1 MLLSATGWSVSMP
14 TDAAPVLDVRD
25 LTVRY
30 GNQHAL
36 KAFALTIAPGEI
48 VGLTGDS
55 GSGKSTL
62 ALALLGLTRRPG
74 RISAG
79 AIVLEG
85 DDLLTLREADRR
97 KRRGRDI
104 GLIVQNPRGALS
116 PLHRVGQQIGA
127 VYRSH
132 QRTTAA
138 RATTHAVNMLRSL
151 GLNDPERRALA
162 YPHEISGGMAQRVLI
177 AMALGSGPKVLI
189 ADEPTSGL
197 DVTIQAQFL
206 DEMWRTVRKA
216 GSAALLMTQDLG
228 IIANYCDRVIVL
240 ESGRKVQD
248 APTRSF
254 YAVPRDAYSRA
265 VLALRKAKPPVAASP
280 EPLLAIKDM
289 RKTFPL
295 RGTDKR
301 VQAVG
306 DVTFTIHR
314 GETLGLVGESGS
326 GKTTVGRC
334 ILRLI
339 EPDAGTIVFGGAA
352 VTGASPAALRA
363 LRRKL
368 QVVFQD
374 PFDSLDPRWTVADI
388 LAEASEEEPSRAR
401 IKELLRFVGLGPEVA
416 NAKPR
421 ALSAGAQQR
430 VNIAR
435 AIAVE
440 PELIVL
446 DEPTSALTPL
456 ARIAIIRLL
465 RDLQAR
471 LGVSYLFISHDLN
484 TVEHMS
490 HRVAVMY
497 LGQIVELG
505 TREQIFGSPLH
516 PYSKA
521 LLGAHLVAD
530 PSRRRV
536 DRDDIQALSGEIPSP
551 IDLPRGC
558 YLASRCPVAEPS
570 CRETPQALLPAS
582 GGRLVRCMLA
592 VPDRAITRVQAHSS
606 AESTRS

>member
-1 MLLSATGWSVSMP
+1 MRTE
-14 TDAAPVLDVRD
+14 AAPVLDVRD
-25 LTVRY
+25 LTVSY
-30 GNQHAL
+30 GSRPAIEN
-36 KAFALTIAPGEI
+36 FALTIAPGEI

-62 ALALLGLTRRPG
+62 ALALLGLTRGPG
-74 RISAG
+74 RIVTGSIA
-79 AIVLEG
+79 LEG
-85 DDLLTLREADRR
+85 DDLLALSEAERR

-132 QRTTAA
+132 QSASRVQANA
-138 RATTHAVNMLRSL
+138 HAVDMLRAL
-151 GLNDPERRALA
+151 GLNDPERRAQA

-177 AMALGSGPKVLI
+177 AMALGSGPKLLV

-228 IIANYCDRVIVL
+228 IIANYCDRVVVL
-240 ESGRKVQD
+240 QNGRQVED
-248 APTRSF
+248 APTQAF
-254 YAVPRDAYSRA
+254 YAAPRDPYSRA
-265 VLALRKAKPPVAASP
+265 VLALRKEEPPDDAAP
-280 EPLLAIKDM
+280 APLLTVDGL

-295 RGTDKR
+295 RNSEKR
-301 VQAVG
+301 VQAVD
-306 DVTFTIHR
+306 DVSFTIQR

-334 ILRLI
+334 ILRLV
-339 EPDAGTIVFGGAA
+339 EPDSGRITFGETA

-388 LAEASEEEPSRAR
+388 LAEASETKPSRAR
-401 IKELLRFVGLGPEVA
+401 IAELLRLVGLGAEVA
-416 NAKPR
+416 QAKPR
-421 ALSAGAQQR
+421 ALSAGSQQR

-505 TREQIFGSPLH
+505 TRAQVFGAPLH

-536 DRDDIQALSGEIPSP
+536 DRSDIEVLSGEIPSP

-558 YLASRCPVAEPS
+558 YLASRCPVALPA
-570 CRETPQALLPAS
+570 CRTTPQPLLTAPD
-582 GGRLVRCMLA
+582 GRLVRCT
-592 VPDRAITRVQAHSS
+592 PAIAALKH
-606 AESTRS
+606 AMH

>member
-1 MLLSATGWSVSMP
+1 MP

-30 GNQHAL
+30 GSRPAVEN
-36 KAFALTIAPGEI
+36 FALTIAPGEI

-62 ALALLGLTRRPG
+62 ALALLGLTRGPG
-74 RISAG
+74 RIVSG
-79 AIVLEG
+79 SIAIDGEN
-85 DDLLTLREADRR
+85 LLAMKEFERRE
-97 KRRGRDI
+97 RRGRDI
-104 GLIVQNPRGALS
+104 GLIVQNPRSALS

-132 QRTTAA
+132 QHATGAQAA
-138 RATTHAVNMLRSL
+138 GHAVDMLRSL

-177 AMALGSGPKVLI
+177 AMALGSGPKLLV

-240 ESGRKVQD
+240 DQGRQVED

-254 YAVPRDAYSRA
+254 YAMPRDAYSRA
-265 VLALRKAKPPVAASP
+265 VLALRKEEPPQDASP
-280 EPLLAIKDM
+280 EPLLSIKDM

-295 RGTDKR
+295 RGTEKR
-301 VQAVG
+301 VQAVD
-306 DVTFTIHR
+306 DVSFTIQR
-314 GETLGLVGESGS
+314 GETVGLVGESGS

-339 EPDAGTIVFGGAA
+339 EPDSGTIVFGGAD
-352 VTGASPAALRA
+352 VTGASPSELRA
-363 LRRKL
+363 LRRKF

-374 PFDSLDPRWTVADI
+374 PLDSLDPRWTVADI
-388 LAEASEEEPSRAR
+388 LAEASETKPGRER
-401 IKELLRFVGLGPEVA
+401 IAELLRLVGLGPEVA
-416 NAKPR
+416 RMKPR
-421 ALSAGAQQR
+421 ALSAGSQQR

-456 ARIAIIRLL
+456 ARIAIIKLL

-505 TREQIFGSPLH
+505 TREQVFGSPLH

-536 DRDDIQALSGEIPSP
+536 DRGDIQVLSGEIPSP

-558 YLASRCPVAEPS
+558 YLASRCPVAEPA
-570 CRETPQALLPAS
+570 CREQPQTLLKTS
-582 GGRLVRCMLA
+582 DGRLVRCMLA
-592 VPDRAITRVQAHSS
+592 TPKA
-606 AESTRS
+606 

>member
-1 MLLSATGWSVSMP
+1 MP
-14 TDAAPVLDVRD
+14 SDAAPVLDVRGLNVD
-25 LTVRY
+25 Y
-30 GNQHAL
+30 GGRAAIEDF
-36 KAFALTIAPGEI
+36 KLTIAPGEI

-62 ALALLGLTRRPG
+62 ALALLGLTRGPG
-74 RISAG
+74 RISG
-79 AIVLEG
+79 GSVLLQG
-85 DDLLTLREADRR
+85 VDLLALDEASRRE
-97 KRRGRDI
+97 RRGRDI

-132 QRTTAA
+132 QAVSGTQAA
-138 RATTHAVNMLRSL
+138 SHAVDMLRSL
-151 GLNDPERRALA
+151 GLNDPERRAQA

-177 AMALGSGPKVLI
+177 AMALGSGPRLLV

-216 GSAALLMTQDLG
+216 GSAVLLMTQDLG
-228 IIANYCDRVIVL
+228 IIANYCDRVVVL
-240 ESGRKVQD
+240 QNGRQVED
-248 APTRSF
+248 APTQSF
-254 YAVPRDAYSRA
+254 YAAPRDSYSRSI
-265 VLALRKAKPPVAASP
+265 LALRKEDALADATPA
-280 EPLLAIKDM
+280 PLLAIKDM

-295 RGTDKR
+295 RGSEKR
-301 VQAVG
+301 VQAVD
-306 DVTFTIHR
+306 DVSFTIDR

-334 ILRLI
+334 ILRLV
-339 EPDAGTIVFGGAA
+339 EPDTGEISFGGAD
-352 VTGASPAALRA
+352 VTRASPVELRA

-388 LAEASEEEPSRAR
+388 LAEAIDGKPDKAR
-401 IKELLRFVGLGPEVA
+401 ITELLRLVGLGPDVA
-416 NAKPR
+416 RAKPR
-421 ALSAGAQQR
+421 ALSAGSQQR

-465 RDLQAR
+465 RDIQAR

-497 LGQIVELG
+497 LGQIVEIG
-505 TREQIFGSPLH
+505 TREQVFRSSLH

-530 PSRRRV
+530 PLRRRV
-536 DRDDIQALSGEIPSP
+536 DRTDLQTLSGEIPSP

-558 YLASRCPVAEPS
+558 YLASRCPVAQPS
-570 CRETPQALLPAS
+570 CREQPQPLLPAPD
-582 GGRLVRCMLA
+582 GRFVRCT
-592 VPDRAITRVQAHSS
+592 PAIASLKQSLH
-606 AESTRS
+606 

>member
-1 MLLSATGWSVSMP
+1 MP
-14 TDAAPVLDVRD
+14 SDAAPVLDVRG
-25 LTVRY
+25 LTVDY
-30 GNQHAL
+30 GGRPAVED
-36 KAFALTIAPGEI
+36 FALTIAPGEI

-62 ALALLGLTRRPG
+62 ALALLGLTRGPG
-74 RISAG
+74 RIHAG
-79 AIVLEG
+79 AILLEG
-85 DDLLTLREADRR
+85 TDLLALNEMERRE
-97 KRRGRDI
+97 RRGRDI

-127 VYRSH
+127 VFRSH
-132 QRTTAA
+132 QPVDGATAA
-138 RATTHAVNMLRSL
+138 AHAVDMLRSL

-177 AMALGSGPKVLI
+177 AMALGSGPRLLV

-228 IIANYCDRVIVL
+228 IIANYCDRVVVL
-240 ESGRKVQD
+240 QGGRRIED
-248 APTRSF
+248 APTQSF
-254 YAVPRDAYSRA
+254 YAAPRDSYSRSI
-265 VLALRKAKPPVAASP
+265 LALRKEEPPAEPPSS
-280 EPLLAIKDM
+280 PLLTVKAL

-295 RGTDKR
+295 RGSDKR
-301 VQAVG
+301 VQAVD
-306 DVTFTIHR
+306 DVSFTIGR

-334 ILRLI
+334 ILRLA
-339 EPDAGTIVFGGAA
+339 EPDSGEIRFGEAS
-352 VTGASPAALRA
+352 VTGAAAGAMRN

-388 LAEASEEEPSRAR
+388 LAEAMERKDRAR
-401 IKELLRFVGLGPEVA
+401 ITELLRLVGLGPEVA
-416 NAKPR
+416 QAKPR
-421 ALSAGAQQR
+421 ALSAGSQQR

-465 RDLQAR
+465 RDIQAR

-505 TREQIFGSPLH
+505 TREQIFRAPLH

-530 PSRRRV
+530 PARRRV
-536 DRDDIQALSGEIPSP
+536 DRADLETLSGEIPSP

-558 YLASRCPVAEPS
+558 YLASRCPVAQPS
-570 CRETPQALLPAS
+570 CRTQPQPLLPAS
-582 GGRLVRCMLA
+582 DGRLVRCT
-592 VPDRAITRVQAHSS
+592 PAIADLKQAIH
-606 AESTRS
+606 

>member
-1 MLLSATGWSVSMP
+1 MP
-14 TDAAPVLDVRD
+14 SDAAPVLEVRG
-25 LTVRY
+25 LTVDY
-30 GNQHAL
+30 GGRPAVEDFAL
-36 KAFALTIAPGEI
+36 KIAPGEI
-48 VGLTGDS
+48 VGLTGNS

-62 ALALLGLTRRPG
+62 ALALLGLTRGPG
-74 RISAG
+74 RIKSG
-79 AIVLEG
+79 AVLLEG
-85 DDLLTLREADRR
+85 RDLLTLSEADRR
-97 KRRGRDI
+97 ARRGRDI

-132 QRTTAA
+132 QAVS
-138 RATTHAVNMLRSL
+138 RAQAVTHAVDMLRSL

-177 AMALGSGPKVLI
+177 AMALGSGPRLLV

-228 IIANYCDRVIVL
+228 IIANYCDRVVVL
-240 ESGRKVQD
+240 QNGRQVED
-248 APTRSF
+248 APTPLF
-254 YAVPRDAYSRA
+254 YAAPRDSYSRSI
-265 VLALRKAKPPVAASP
+265 LALRNE
-280 EPLLAIKDM
+280 EPLAEAAPSQLLAVKNLH
-289 RKTFPL
+289 KTFPL
-295 RGTDKR
+295 RDSHKR
-301 VQAVG
+301 VQAVD
-306 DVTFTIHR
+306 DVNFAIGR
-314 GETLGLVGESGS
+314 SETLGLVGESGS

-334 ILRLI
+334 ILRLL
-339 EPDAGTIVFGGAA
+339 EPDSGEITFGEASVTAASAG
-352 VTGASPAALRA
+352 ALRS

-388 LAEASEEEPSRAR
+388 LAEAMERRADKAR
-401 IKELLRFVGLGPEVA
+401 TTELLRLVGLGPDVA
-416 NAKPR
+416 RAKPR
-421 ALSAGAQQR
+421 ALSAGSQQR

-465 RDLQAR
+465 RDIQAR

-505 TREQIFGSPLH
+505 TREQIFRAPLH
-516 PYSKA
+516 PYSRA

-530 PSRRRV
+530 PAHRRV
-536 DRDDIQALSGEIPSP
+536 DRADLQTLSGEIPSP

-558 YLASRCPVAEPS
+558 YLASRCPVAQPS
-570 CRETPQALLPAS
+570 CREQPQPLLPAPD
-582 GGRLVRCMLA
+582 GRLVRCT
-592 VPDRAITRVQAHSS
+592 PAIASLKQGRIEQALH
-606 AESTRS
+606 

>member
-1 MLLSATGWSVSMP
+1 MA
-14 TDAAPVLDVRD
+14 TDATPVLEVRG
-25 LTVRY
+25 LTVLYDSRPAVE
-30 GNQHAL
+30 N
-36 KAFALTIAPGEI
+36 FALTIAPGEI

-62 ALALLGLTRRPG
+62 ALALLGLTRG
-74 RISAG
+74 
-79 AIVLEG
+79 EG
-85 DDLLTLREADRR
+85 HIEKGSVTLDGTDLLAIAEASRRE
-97 KRRGRDI
+97 KRGRDI
-104 GLIVQNPRGALS
+104 SLIVQNPRGALS
-116 PLHRVGQQIGA
+116 PLHRIGQQIGA
-127 VYRSH
+127 VYTSH
-132 QRTTAA
+132 QPGSRSEIAQ
-138 RATTHAVNMLRSL
+138 RAVAMLRTL
-151 GLNDPERRALA
+151 GLNDPERRSLA

-177 AMALGSGPKVLI
+177 AMALGSGPRLLV

-206 DEMWRTVRKA
+206 DEMWRNVRKV

-228 IIANYCDRVIVL
+228 IIANYCDRVVVL
-240 ESGRKVQD
+240 QNGRQVED

-254 YAVPRDAYSRA
+254 YSAPRDSYSRS
-265 VLALRKAKPPVAASP
+265 VLALRKEEPPADPAP
-280 EPLLAIKDM
+280 APLLSISGM
-289 RKTFPL
+289 TKTFPL
-295 RGTDKR
+295 RGTAKR
-301 VQAVG
+301 VQAVD
-306 DVTFTIHR
+306 DVSFTIGR

-339 EPDAGTIVFGGAA
+339 EPDRGDIVFGGISVAKAA
-352 VTGASPAALRA
+352 PAALRA

-374 PFDSLDPRWTVADI
+374 PFDSLDPRWTVGDILGEAMEGKPDKARITELLQLVGLSADI
-388 LAEASEEEPSRAR
+388 AR
-401 IKELLRFVGLGPEVA
+401 
-416 NAKPR
+416 AKPR
-421 ALSAGAQQR
+421 ALSAGSQQR

-456 ARIAIIRLL
+456 ARIGIIRLL
-465 RDLQAR
+465 RSLQER

-484 TVEHMS
+484 TVDHMS

-497 LGQIVELG
+497 LGQIVEIG
-505 TREQIFGSPLH
+505 TREQIFRNPLH

-521 LLGAHLVAD
+521 LLAAHLVAD

-536 DRDDIQALSGEIPSP
+536 DRANPETLSGEIPSP

-558 YLASRCPVAEPS
+558 YLASRCPVALPS
-570 CRETPQALLPAS
+570 CHEQPQKLLPAPD
-582 GGRLVRCMLA
+582 GRLVRCT
-592 VPDRAITRVQAHSS
+592 PAIADQKQTIH
-606 AESTRS
+606 

>member
-1 MLLSATGWSVSMP
+1 MASDG
-14 TDAAPVLDVRD
+14 APVLQVRD
-25 LTVRY
+25 LTVDY
-30 GNQHAL
+30 GGRPAVE
-36 KAFALTIAPGEI
+36 KFALTIAPGEI

-62 ALALLGLTRRPG
+62 ALALLGLTRGPG
-74 RISAG
+74 NISAG
-79 AIVLEG
+79 SVVLDG
-85 DDLLTLREADRR
+85 TDLLALDEARRRE
-97 KRRGRDI
+97 RRGRDI
-104 GLIVQNPRGALS
+104 SLIVQNPRGALS

-127 VYRSH
+127 VYSSH
-132 QRTTAA
+132 QQAS
-138 RATTHAVNMLRSL
+138 RAEIVDRAVGMLRTL

-177 AMALGSGPKVLI
+177 AMALGSGPRLLV

-206 DEMWRTVRKA
+206 DEMWRTVRKV

-228 IIANYCDRVIVL
+228 IIANYCDRVLVL
-240 ESGRKVQD
+240 QDGRQVED

-254 YAVPRDAYSRA
+254 YAAPRDGYSRSI
-265 VLALRKAKPPVAASP
+265 LALRKEEAPADPPDS
-280 EPLLAIKDM
+280 PLLTITGL
-289 RKTFPL
+289 RKTFAL
-295 RGTDKR
+295 RGSKKR
-301 VQAVG
+301 VQAVD
-306 DVTFTIHR
+306 DVSFTLRR

-339 EPDAGTIVFGGAA
+339 EPDAGD
-352 VTGASPAALRA
+352 VTFDGASVTDASPDTLRA

-374 PFDSLDPRWTVADI
+374 PFDSLDPRWTVRDI
-388 LAEASEEEPSRAR
+388 LAEAMETRPDRAR
-401 IKELLRFVGLGPEVA
+401 IAELLKLVGLGPDIA
-416 NAKPR
+416 QAKPR
-421 ALSAGAQQR
+421 ALSAGSQQR
-430 VNIAR
+430 INIAR

-505 TREQIFGSPLH
+505 AREQIFRDPQH
-516 PYSKA
+516 PYSRA
-521 LLGAHLVAD
+521 LLAAHLVAD

-536 DRDDIQALSGEIPSP
+536 DQPNIEALSGEIPSP

-558 YLASRCPVAEPS
+558 YLASRCPAALPS
-570 CRETPQALLPAS
+570 CRSEPQRLLPAAD
-582 GGRLVRCMLA
+582 GRLVRCG
-592 VPDRAITRVQAHSS
+592 PAIAGSIPTIH
-606 AESTRS
+606 

>member
-1 MLLSATGWSVSMP
+1 MP
-14 TDAAPVLDVRD
+14 SDAAPVLDVRG
-25 LTVRY
+25 LTVDY
-30 GNQHAL
+30 GGRPAVEN
-36 KAFALTIAPGEI
+36 FALTIGPGEI

-62 ALALLGLTRRPG
+62 ALALLGLTRGPG
-74 RISAG
+74 HIASG
-79 AIVLEG
+79 AVLLEG
-85 DDLLTLREADRR
+85 TDILALDEAGRRE
-97 KRRGRDI
+97 RRGRDI
-104 GLIVQNPRGALS
+104 GLIVQNPRSALS
-116 PLHRVGQQIGA
+116 PLHRVGQQIGD
-127 VYRSH
+127 VYRAH
-132 QRTTAA
+132 QSVTNAQAA
-138 RATTHAVNMLRSL
+138 QHAVGMLRAL

-177 AMALGSGPKVLI
+177 AMALGSGPRLLI

-228 IIANYCDRVIVL
+228 IIANYCDRVVVL
-240 ESGRKVQD
+240 QNGRQVED
-248 APTRSF
+248 APTQSF
-254 YAVPRDAYSRA
+254 YAAPRDGYSRSI
-265 VLALRKAKPPVAASP
+265 LALRKEEPPT
-280 EPLLAIKDM
+280 EPPSSRLLAVKDL

-295 RGTDKR
+295 RGSHKR
-301 VQAVG
+301 VQAVD
-306 DVTFTIHR
+306 DVSFTIGR

-334 ILRLI
+334 ILRLA
-339 EPDAGTIVFGGAA
+339 EPDTGEITFGEAS
-352 VTGASPAALRA
+352 VTGASAGALRN

-388 LAEASEEEPSRAR
+388 IGEAMQGRQNRVR
-401 IKELLRFVGLGPEVA
+401 IVELLRLVGLGPDVA
-416 NAKPR
+416 SAKPR
-421 ALSAGAQQR
+421 ALSAGSQQR

-465 RDLQAR
+465 RDIQAR

-497 LGQIVELG
+497 LGQIVEIG
-505 TREQIFGSPLH
+505 TREQVFRAPLH

-521 LLGAHLVAD
+521 LLAAHLTAD

-536 DRDDIQALSGEIPSP
+536 DRQNPEMLAGEIPSP

-558 YLASRCPVAEPS
+558 YLASRCPVAQPS
-570 CRETPQALLPAS
+570 CREQPQPLLPAPD
-582 GGRLVRCMLA
+582 GRLVRCT
-592 VPDRAITRVQAHSS
+592 PAIATLKQALH
-606 AESTRS
+606 

>member
-1 MLLSATGWSVSMP
+1 MASEA
-14 TDAAPVLDVRD
+14 VLDVRD
-25 LTVRY
+25 LTVSY
-30 GNQHAL
+30 GGRPAVE
-36 KAFALTIAPGEI
+36 KFALTIAPGEI

-62 ALALLGLTRRPG
+62 ALALLGLTRGPG
-74 RISAG
+74 RINSG
-79 AIVLEG
+79 SVSLEG
-85 DDLLTLREADRR
+85 TNLLALDEADRR
-97 KRRGRDI
+97 RRRGRDI
-104 GLIVQNPRGALS
+104 SLIVQNPRSALS
-116 PLHRVGQQIGA
+116 PLHRVGKQIGA
-127 VYRSH
+127 VYSSH
-132 QRTTAA
+132 QRASGAEIDA
-138 RATTHAVNMLRSL
+138 RAVAMLRSL
-151 GLNDPERRALA
+151 GMNDPERRALA

-177 AMALGSGPKVLI
+177 AMALGSGPRLLV

-206 DEMWRTVRKA
+206 DEMWRNVRKV
-216 GSAALLMTQDLG
+216 GSAAILMTQDLG
-228 IIANYCDRVIVL
+228 IIANYCDRVVVL
-240 ESGRKVQD
+240 QNGRQVED
-248 APTRSF
+248 APTRTF
-254 YAVPRDAYSRA
+254 YASPRDSYSRS
-265 VLALRKAKPPVAASP
+265 VLALRKEEPPAEAASSQ
-280 EPLLAIKDM
+280 LLTIKSLS
-289 RKTFPL
+289 KTFPL
-295 RGTDKR
+295 RNSEKR
-301 VQAVG
+301 VQAVT
-306 DVTFTIHR
+306 DVSFTIGR

-334 ILRLI
+334 ILRLV
-339 EPDAGTIVFGGAA
+339 EPDAGEVRFGDVP
-352 VTGASPAALRA
+352 VTGASLTALRA

-374 PFDSLDPRWTVADI
+374 PYDSLDPRWTVADI
-388 LAEASEEEPSRAR
+388 LAEAMDTKPDRKR
-401 IKELLRFVGLGPEVA
+401 ITELLSLVGLSA
-416 NAKPR
+416 DTARAKPR
-421 ALSAGAQQR
+421 ALSAGSQQR

-435 AIAVE
+435 AIAAE

-456 ARIAIIRLL
+456 ARVAIIRLL

-484 TVEHMS
+484 TVQHMS

-505 TREQIFGSPLH
+505 TREQVFDKPMH

-536 DRDDIQALSGEIPSP
+536 DRQDIQALSGEIPSP

-558 YLASRCPVAEPS
+558 YLASRCPAAQPS

-582 GGRLVRCMLA
+582 DGRLVRCT
-592 VPDRAITRVQAHSS
+592 PAIAGQLS
-606 AESTRS
+606 ARH

>member
-1 MLLSATGWSVSMP
+1 MPGNSA
-14 TDAAPVLDVRD
+14 VLEVRD
-25 LTVRY
+25 LSVDY
-30 GNQHAL
+30 GGRIAVEN
-36 KAFALTIAPGEI
+36 FALTITPGEI

-62 ALALLGLTRRPG
+62 ALALLGLTRGPG
-74 RISAG
+74 HIASG
-79 AIVLEG
+79 AVMLEG
-85 DDLLTLREADRR
+85 TDLLALDEASRRE
-97 KRRGRDI
+97 RRGRDI
-104 GLIVQNPRGALS
+104 SLIVQNPRSALS
-116 PLHRVGQQIGA
+116 PLHRVGQQVGA
-127 VYRSH
+127 TYRAHQPVSH
-132 QRTTAA
+132 MQAA
-138 RATTHAVNMLRSL
+138 QHAVGMLRTL

-177 AMALGSGPKVLI
+177 AMALGSGPRLLI

-206 DEMWRTVRKA
+206 DEMWRNVRKV

-228 IIANYCDRVIVL
+228 IIANYCDRVVVL
-240 ESGRKVQD
+240 QAGRQVED

-254 YAVPRDAYSRA
+254 YAAPRDAYSRS
-265 VLALRKAKPPVAASP
+265 VLALRNEEPPPDPPP
-280 EPLLAIKDM
+280 EPLLRIA
-289 RKTFPL
+289 RLTKTFPL
-295 RGTDKR
+295 RGSKKR
-301 VQAVG
+301 VQAVD
-306 DVTFTIHR
+306 DVGFTISR

-334 ILRLI
+334 ILRLV
-339 EPDAGTIVFGGAA
+339 EPDKGDVDFA
-352 VTGASPAALRA
+352 GASVTLASPSALRA

-388 LAEASEEEPSRAR
+388 LAEAMQIKPHLSR
-401 IKELLRFVGLGPEVA
+401 IVELLRLVGLGADVA
-416 NAKPR
+416 NARPR
-421 ALSAGAQQR
+421 ALSAGSQQR

-456 ARIAIIRLL
+456 ARIGIIRLL
-465 RDLQAR
+465 RDLQTR

-505 TREQIFGSPLH
+505 TREQVFRTPLH

-521 LLGAHLVAD
+521 LLAAHLVAD
-530 PSRRRV
+530 PARRRV
-536 DRDDIQALSGEIPSP
+536 DRANPEMLSGEIPSP

-558 YLASRCPVAEPS
+558 YLASRCPVALPT
-570 CRETPQALLPAS
+570 CRTTPQPLLPAS
-582 GGRLVRCMLA
+582 DGRLVRCT
-592 VPDRAITRVQAHSS
+592 PAIAGQSQTMH
-606 AESTRS
+606 

>member
-1 MLLSATGWSVSMP
+1 MP
-14 TDAAPVLDVRD
+14 SDAAPVLDVRGLNVD
-25 LTVRY
+25 Y
-30 GNQHAL
+30 GGRAAIEDF
-36 KAFALTIAPGEI
+36 KLTIAPGEI

-62 ALALLGLTRRPG
+62 ALALLGLTRGPG
-74 RISAG
+74 RISG
-79 AIVLEG
+79 GSVLLQG
-85 DDLLTLREADRR
+85 VDLLALDEASRRE
-97 KRRGRDI
+97 RRGRDI

-132 QRTTAA
+132 QAVSGTQAA
-138 RATTHAVNMLRSL
+138 SHAIDMLRSL
-151 GLNDPERRALA
+151 GLNDPERRAQA

-177 AMALGSGPKVLI
+177 AMALGSGPRLLV

-216 GSAALLMTQDLG
+216 GSAVLLMTQDLG
-228 IIANYCDRVIVL
+228 IIANYCDRVVVL
-240 ESGRKVQD
+240 QNGRQVED
-248 APTRSF
+248 APTQSF
-254 YAVPRDAYSRA
+254 YAAPRDSYSRSI
-265 VLALRKAKPPVAASP
+265 LALRKEDALADATPA
-280 EPLLAIKDM
+280 PLLAIKDM

-295 RGTDKR
+295 RGSEKR
-301 VQAVG
+301 VQAVD
-306 DVTFTIHR
+306 DVSFTIGH

-334 ILRLI
+334 ILRLV
-339 EPDAGTIVFGGAA
+339 EPDTGEISFGGAD
-352 VTGASPAALRA
+352 VTRASPVALRA

-388 LAEASEEEPSRAR
+388 LAEAIDGKPGKAR
-401 IKELLRFVGLGPEVA
+401 ITELLRLVGLGPDVA
-416 NAKPR
+416 RAKPR
-421 ALSAGAQQR
+421 ALSAGSQQR

-465 RDLQAR
+465 RDIQAR

-497 LGQIVELG
+497 LGQIVEIG
-505 TREQIFGSPLH
+505 TREQIFRSPLH

-536 DRDDIQALSGEIPSP
+536 DRTDLQTLSGEIPSP

-558 YLASRCPVAEPS
+558 YLASRCPVAQPS
-570 CRETPQALLPAS
+570 CREQPQPLLPAPD
-582 GGRLVRCMLA
+582 GRFVRCT
-592 VPDRAITRVQAHSS
+592 PAIASLKQSPH
-606 AESTRS
+606 